1 MEDLAG
7 KTIIVTGASSGIGKV
22 TCLKLAQLGAHVALF
37 SRSEQAVKEV
47 VDRLAPGAAAS
58 FYANL
63 LEPEK
68 LYEVLDAAWDWRGQV
83 DGLVHCAGLGG
94 YVRLRDTDPEFMA
107 QRMRVNCFSFVEMIR
122 CLVKKKK
129 RAQPLRTV
137 AISSLVSSGHY
148 KYYVAYATSKAALET
163 AAKAMSMELA
173 NRNVTINVIQPGFV
187 DTPMISSLNNVVDI
201 NAEIS
206 GNGYQ
211 PLGLIKPEEVAD
223 LVIYLMGDSSIHIT
237 GAIFPING
245 GAPC

>member
-1 MEDLAG
+1 MEYLAG
-7 KTIIVTGASSGIGKV
+7 KTIIVTGASSGIGRV

-37 SRSEQAVKEV
+37 SRSEQAMKEV
-47 VDRLAPGAAAS
+47 AENLPHGSAAT
-58 FYANL
+58 FYADL
-63 LEPEK
+63 LELEK
-68 LYEVLDAAWDWRGQV
+68 LHEVLDAAWDWRGQV
-83 DGLVHCAGLGG
+83 DGLVHCAGLGS
-94 YVRLRDTDPEFMA
+94 YARLRDTKLESMT
-107 QRMRVNCFSFVEMIR
+107 QCMKVNCFSFVEMIK

-129 RAQPLRTV
+129 RAQPLRAV
-137 AISSLVSSGHY
+137 AISSLASSGHY
-148 KYYVAYATSKAALET
+148 KYVVAYAASKAALET
-163 AAKAMSMELA
+163 AAKAMNAELVS
-173 NRNVTINVIQPGFV
+173 RNITINIIQPGFV
-187 DTPMISSLNNVVDI
+187 DTPMLSYIKTVVDI